1 MDPMKVY
8 QYSNPGRLIFGP
20 GALSELKKEIGVKDR
35 PLLITDQGVVRAG
48 IAKKVTDLL
57 IEAGIRY
64 ELFDRVE
71 ADPSVQVAEEA
82 TAFYKERGCTSI
94 IGLGGGSSMDVAKA
108 VALMGTHEGTLREY
122 LAGKP
127 IEGTVPL
134 LLAIPTT
141 AGTGSEVT
149 AVAIIADHESKVK
162 AILRSPVLVPQVAVL
177 DPLLLASVPPRVAAE
192 TGADALTHAIE
203 SYLVLTSHVITDALA
218 LSAIRMIFNNL
229 PAFVANSR
237 DVAAAGQM
245 LLASCMASLC
255 FKNTGLALAHGLAHP
270 AGVYFHTSHGLS
282 CALYLPGVMEF
293 NTPACAEKLASIAEA
308 AGTDVRR
315 LSAEMAAAEAVR
327 AVRTLFA
334 KVGIP
339 RTLSEMGVEFKLEPK
354 MVDDVLASP
363 PAKNNPV
370 PADREQ
376 IEALFV
382 SAR

>member
-1 MDPMKVY
+1 MDPMRIY

-20 GALSELKKEIGVKDR
+20 GALAELKKEIGVKDR
-35 PLLITDQGVVRAG
+35 PLLITDEGIVRAG
-48 IAKKVTDLL
+48 IAKRVTDLL

-82 TAFYKERGCTSI
+82 VAFYKEKGCTSI

-134 LLAIPTT
+134 LVAIPTT

-162 AILRSPVLVPQVAVL
+162 AILRSPILVPQVAVL

-203 SYLVLTSHVITDALA
+203 SYLVPTSHVITDALA
-218 LSAIRMIFNNL
+218 ISAIKMIFNNL

-237 DVAAAGQM
+237 DVAAGQM

-270 AGVYFHTSHGLS
+270 AGVYFQMSHGLS
-282 CALYLPGVMEF
+282 CALYLPAVMEF
-293 NTPACAEKLASIAEA
+293 NAPACAEKLASIAEA

-315 LSAEMAAAEAVR
+315 LSVEMAAAEAVR

-339 RTLSEMGVEFKLEPK
+339 KTLSEMGVEFKLEPK

-370 PADREQ
+370 PAGREQ